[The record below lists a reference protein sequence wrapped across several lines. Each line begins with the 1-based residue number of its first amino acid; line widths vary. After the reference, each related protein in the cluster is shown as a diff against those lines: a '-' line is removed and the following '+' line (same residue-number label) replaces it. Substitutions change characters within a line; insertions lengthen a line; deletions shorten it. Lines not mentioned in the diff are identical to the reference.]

1 MIRAIAIVLCSS
13 LLLLLT
19 PTGMLGDEATKAD
32 PKHYTVEFENDVV
45 RVVRI
50 KYGPGEKSVMHDHA
64 RYIVVN
70 VTDGSVRFTNPDGT
84 TEDDSNKAGDIAWSD
99 AVTHLP
105 ENTGDQAMEAVL
117 IEIK

>member
-1 MIRAIAIVLCSS
+1 MLRTFLALFGAAVLIAP
-13 LLLLLT
+13 T
-19 PTGMLGDEATKAD
+19 PLFAEEATKAD
-32 PKHYTVEFENDVV
+32 PKHYTVEFENEHV

-64 RYIVVN
+64 RYVVVN
-70 VTDGSVRFTNPDGT
+70 VTDGSVKFTMPDGKIEENT
-84 TEDDSNKAGDIAWSD
+84 NKAGDVVWSD

-105 ENTGDQAMEAVL
+105 ENTGTAAMEAVL